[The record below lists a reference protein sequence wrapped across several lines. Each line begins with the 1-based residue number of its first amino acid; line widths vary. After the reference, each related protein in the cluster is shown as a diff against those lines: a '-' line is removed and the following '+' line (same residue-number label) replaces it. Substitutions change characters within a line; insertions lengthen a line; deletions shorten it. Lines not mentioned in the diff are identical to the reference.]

1 MMIIKAQES
10 QVIELLLRSY
20 LLNLWV
26 DVYEIS
32 LNIHC
37 NYPGTMKKKV
47 WNLRSRIRRSSHAL
61 PSSNVLAKTVGNMMR
76 NWMPGWTPVSSPL
89 FVPVRIAEASPP
101 FLINTIRKGIAL
113 KAHMLLVEIKGRN
126 NSLVVFSKVKKSLVQ
141 SFQDCD
147 QMYRKICKCI
157 FDKDLLVGLG
167 LHISRFYHL
176 HGEILILL
184 LWTSYFISVSF
195 LPGVTDIDRC
205 TQQTAPSQPE
215 YEREL
220 AVQTSGLFPSNQTVT
235 LTWELH
241 SLIL

>member
-1 MMIIKAQES
+1 MNNMMIVKAQES

-89 FVPVRIAEASPP
+89 SVPVRIAEAARLLSRSDAPP
-101 FLINTIRKGIAL
+101 FLINTIRKGISL
-113 KAHMLLVEIKGRN
+113 KAHTLLVEIKGRN
-126 NSLVVFSKVKKSLVQ
+126 NSLAVFSKVKKSLVQ
-141 SFQDCD
+141 SSKTVIRCIERYVSVFLI
-147 QMYRKICKCI
+147 KIC
-157 FDKDLLVGLG
+157 LLD
-167 LHISRFYHL
+167 
-176 HGEILILL
+176 
-184 LWTSYFISVSF
+184 WDCTS
-195 LPGVTDIDRC
+195 L
-205 TQQTAPSQPE
+205 
-215 YEREL
+215 
-220 AVQTSGLFPSNQTVT
+220 
-235 LTWELH
+235 
-241 SLIL
+241 SLSYTTCMGKF